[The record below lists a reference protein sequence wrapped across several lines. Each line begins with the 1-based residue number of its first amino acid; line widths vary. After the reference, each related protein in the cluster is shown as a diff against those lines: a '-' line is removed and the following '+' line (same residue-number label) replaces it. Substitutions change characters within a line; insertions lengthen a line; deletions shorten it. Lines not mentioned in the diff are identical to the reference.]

1 MATLRRMPT
10 TTTTDTNTARTTARN
25 TATAIATLALAGI
38 APSALSQSLRKEA
51 GQATVEYALV
61 VLAAAAIA
69 LLLIAWAAR
78 TGKIGELLD
87 RVFDQVAARAG

>member
-1 MATLRRMPT
+1 MNRRSFHQLRAWLVLR
-10 TTTTDTNTARTTARN
+10 
-25 TATAIATLALAGI
+25 
-38 APSALSQSLRKEA
+38 APIEREA

-78 TGKIGELLD
+78 SGKIGELLD
-87 RVFDQVAARAG
+87 RVFDQVMAKAG

>member
-1 MATLRRMPT
+1 MATLRRMP
-10 TTTTDTNTARTTARN
+10 TTTDTNTARTTART
-25 TATAIATLALAGI
+25 TATAALALAGI

>member
-10 TTTTDTNTARTTARN
+10 TTTTTTDTNTARN
-25 TATAIATLALAGI
+25 TAIAIATLALAGI